1 VVALLSSVLDAGS
14 TPAISTSKKSGDI
27 QKSPKTPEKSGVFV
41 FMVSFVVW
49 CGIAKSSSFG
59 YNNRYRWSV
68 ILIRNLKVIPMSRSV
83 LPLSAKKVEAAKATE
98 KPQTLFDGGGL
109 FLFIPAKKYTK
120 DGKQLPVSRWW
131 RLKYNF
137 NGKSCLLSLGTYP
150 DISLEE
156 ARERRQ
162 KARNLLANG
171 INPSEERKQRSAA
184 ESLSKEIER
193 NTFERVARQ
202 WLEIARTEWTDG
214 HTRTV
219 ISRLERDILPPLG
232 TRQISDITT
241 KDVLAALRLVEER
254 HAYESAH
261 RIKTIIGQVFNFAIV
276 SDIPGVENNPAA
288 GLSKVLKQPNKK
300 SMAAILNPD
309 KLGRLLVDIDN
320 YAGSFV
326 VRCALKLAP
335 MLFVRPGEL
344 RNAKWK
350 DIDMERRAWQ
360 LPLEDTKLTLKE
372 KARRKGQVHTV
383 PLAWQA
389 VEVLQALQPFTGSSE
404 YVFPGRAASRVLS
417 ENTVNQALRTM
428 GWDQETV
435 TGHGFRATA
444 RTMLHET
451 LGFSPDAIEAQL
463 GHRVPDRLGAAYNRT
478 QHLDERTRMMQ
489 AWADYL
495 DSLKT
500 GTKIEAVD
508 ALPTL
513 PSFKIVK

>member
-1 VVALLSSVLDAGS
+1 MPRRVV
-14 TPAISTSKKSGDI
+14 
-27 QKSPKTPEKSGVFV
+27 
-41 FMVSFVVW
+41 
-49 CGIAKSSSFG
+49 
-59 YNNRYRWSV
+59 
-68 ILIRNLKVIPMSRSV
+68 
-83 LPLSAKKVEAAKATE
+83 PLSAKKVEAAKATE

-109 FLFIPAKKYTK
+109 FLFIPAKKYSRE
-120 DGKQLPVSRWW
+120 GKPLPVSKWW

-137 NGKSCLLSLGTYP
+137 NEKGCLLSLGTYP

-171 INPSEERKQRSAA
+171 INPREDRKERSAA

-202 WLEIARTEWTDG
+202 WLEVARTEWTDG
-214 HTRTV
+214 HARTV

-232 TRQISDITT
+232 NRLISEITT
-241 KDVLAALRLVEER
+241 KDVLAALRLVEAR
-254 HAYESAH
+254 QAYESAH

-276 SDIPGVENNPAA
+276 SDIPGVENNPAV

-300 SMAAILNPD
+300 SMAAILDPE
-309 KLGRLLVDIDN
+309 KLGRLLVDIDS

-350 DIDMERRAWQ
+350 DVDMERQAWQ
-360 LPLEDTKLTLKE
+360 LPVEDTKLTLKE
-372 KARRKGQVHTV
+372 KARRKGQVHAV
-383 PLAWQA
+383 PLSRQV
-389 VEVLQALQPFTGSSE
+389 VEVLRALQPFTGRSQ
-404 YVFPGRAASRVLS
+404 YIFPGRAASRVIS
-417 ENTVNQALRTM
+417 ENTVNQALRTL
-428 GWDQETV
+428 GYDRETV

-463 GHRVPDRLGAAYNRT
+463 GHRVPDRLGDAYNRT
-478 QHLDERTRMMQ
+478 KHLDERYQMMQ

-495 DSLKT
+495 DTLKT
-500 GTKIEAVD
+500 D
-508 ALPTL
+508 AMNGGVM
-513 PSFKIVK
+513 SQNEF

>member
-1 VVALLSSVLDAGS
+1 
-14 TPAISTSKKSGDI
+14 
-27 QKSPKTPEKSGVFV
+27 
-41 FMVSFVVW
+41 
-49 CGIAKSSSFG
+49 
-59 YNNRYRWSV
+59 
-68 ILIRNLKVIPMSRSV
+68 MSRSV
-83 LPLSAKKVEAAKATE
+83 TPLSARKVETVKATE
-98 KPQTLFDGGGL
+98 KPQTFFDGGGL
-109 FLFIPAKKYTK
+109 FLFVPAKKFSK
-120 DGKQLPVSRWW
+120 EGKLLPVAKWW

-202 WLEIARTEWTDG
+202 WLEVARTEWTDG
-214 HTRTV
+214 HTRTI

-232 TRQISDITT
+232 NLLISEITT
-241 KDVLAALRLVEER
+241 KDVLASLRLVEAR
-254 HAYESAH
+254 QAYESAH

-276 SDIPGVENNPAA
+276 SDIAGVENNPAA

-300 SMAAILNPD
+300 SMAAILDPE
-309 KLGRLLVDIDN
+309 KLGRLLADIES

-344 RNAKWK
+344 RNAKWE
-350 DIDMERRAWQ
+350 DVDMERLAWQ
-360 LPLEDTKLTLKE
+360 LPVEDTKLTLKE

-383 PLAWQA
+383 PLSRQA
-389 VEVLQALQPFTGSSE
+389 IEVLQALQPFTGSSQ
-404 YVFPGRAASRVLS
+404 YLFPGRAASRVLS

-428 GWDQETV
+428 GWDRDTV

-463 GHRVPDRLGAAYNRT
+463 GHRVPDRLGVAYNRT
-478 QHLDERTRMMQ
+478 KHLDERYQMMQ

-495 DSLKT
+495 DGLKA
-500 GTKIEAVD
+500 GVKIPAPGVLPVTRERK
-508 ALPTL
+508 ALA
-513 PSFKIVK
+513 

>member
-1 VVALLSSVLDAGS
+1 MG
-14 TPAISTSKKSGDI
+14 
-27 QKSPKTPEKSGVFV
+27 
-41 FMVSFVVW
+41 
-49 CGIAKSSSFG
+49 
-59 YNNRYRWSV
+59 
-68 ILIRNLKVIPMSRSV
+68 LKVIPMSRSV
-83 LPLSAKKVEAAKATE
+83 TPISARKVETVKATE

-109 FLFIPAKKYTK
+109 FLFVPAKKLSK
-120 DGKQLPVSRWW
+120 EGKPLPVAKWW

-202 WLEIARTEWTDG
+202 WLEVARTEWTDG
-214 HTRTV
+214 HTRTI

-232 TRQISDITT
+232 NLLISEITT
-241 KDVLAALRLVEER
+241 KDVLASLRLVEAR
-254 HAYESAH
+254 QAYESAH

-276 SDIPGVENNPAA
+276 SDIAGVENNPAA

-300 SMAAILNPD
+300 SMAAILDPE
-309 KLGRLLVDIDN
+309 KLGRLLADIES

-344 RNAKWK
+344 RHAKWE
-350 DIDMERRAWQ
+350 DVDMERLAWQ
-360 LPLEDTKLTLKE
+360 LPVEDTKLTLKE

-383 PLAWQA
+383 PLSRQA
-389 VEVLQALQPFTGSSE
+389 VEVLQALQPFTGSSQ
-404 YVFPGRAASRVLS
+404 YLFPGRAASRVLS

-428 GWDQETV
+428 GWDRETV

-478 QHLDERTRMMQ
+478 KHLDERYRMMQ

-495 DSLKT
+495 DNLKAVA
-500 GTKIEAVD
+500 ISVPVD
-508 ALPTL
+508 ALAVPRERKAL
-513 PSFKIVK
+513 E

>member
-1 VVALLSSVLDAGS
+1 MG
-14 TPAISTSKKSGDI
+14 
-27 QKSPKTPEKSGVFV
+27 
-41 FMVSFVVW
+41 
-49 CGIAKSSSFG
+49 
-59 YNNRYRWSV
+59 
-68 ILIRNLKVIPMSRSV
+68 LKVIPMSRSV
-83 LPLSAKKVEAAKATE
+83 TPISARKVETVKATE
-98 KPQTLFDGGGL
+98 KTQTLFDGGGL
-109 FLFIPAKKYTK
+109 FLFVPAKKFSK
-120 DGKQLPVSRWW
+120 EGKPLPVAKWW

-137 NGKSCLLSLGTYP
+137 NRKSCLLSLGTYP

-171 INPSEERKQRSAA
+171 INPSEERKQRNAA

-202 WLEIARTEWTDG
+202 WLEVARTEWTDG
-214 HTRTV
+214 HTRTI

-232 TRQISDITT
+232 NLLISEITT
-241 KDVLAALRLVEER
+241 KDVLASLRLVEAR
-254 HAYESAH
+254 QAYESAH
-261 RIKTIIGQVFNFAIV
+261 RIKTIIGQIFNFAIV

-300 SMAAILNPD
+300 SMAAILDPE
-309 KLGRLLVDIDN
+309 KLGRLLADIES

-350 DIDMERRAWQ
+350 DVDMERLAWQ
-360 LPLEDTKLTLKE
+360 LPVEDTKLTLKE
-372 KARRKGQVHTV
+372 KVRRKGQVHTV
-383 PLAWQA
+383 PLSRQA
-389 VEVLQALQPFTGSSE
+389 VEVLQALQPFTGSGE
-404 YVFPGRAASRVLS
+404 YIFPGRAASRVLS

-428 GWDQETV
+428 GWDRDTV

-478 QHLDERTRMMQ
+478 KHLNERYQMMQ

-495 DSLKT
+495 NNLKA
-500 GTKIEAVD
+500 G
-508 ALPTL
+508 
-513 PSFKIVK
+513 

>member
-1 VVALLSSVLDAGS
+1 
-14 TPAISTSKKSGDI
+14 
-27 QKSPKTPEKSGVFV
+27 
-41 FMVSFVVW
+41 
-49 CGIAKSSSFG
+49 
-59 YNNRYRWSV
+59 
-68 ILIRNLKVIPMSRSV
+68 MSRSV
-83 LPLSAKKVEAAKATE
+83 TPISARKVETVKATE

-109 FLFIPAKKYTK
+109 FLFVPAKKLSK
-120 DGKQLPVSRWW
+120 EGKPLPVAKWW

-202 WLEIARTEWTDG
+202 WLEVARTEWTDG
-214 HTRTV
+214 HTRTI

-232 TRQISDITT
+232 NLLISEITT
-241 KDVLAALRLVEER
+241 KDVLASLRLVEAR
-254 HAYESAH
+254 QAYESAH

-276 SDIPGVENNPAA
+276 SDIAGVENNPAA

-300 SMAAILNPD
+300 SMAAILDPE
-309 KLGRLLVDIDN
+309 KLGRLLADIES

-344 RNAKWK
+344 RHAKWE
-350 DIDMERRAWQ
+350 DVDMDRLAWQ
-360 LPLEDTKLTLKE
+360 LPVEDTKLTLKE

-383 PLAWQA
+383 PLSRQA
-389 VEVLQALQPFTGSSE
+389 VEVLQALQPFTGSSQ
-404 YVFPGRAASRVLS
+404 YLFPGRAASRVLS

-428 GWDQETV
+428 GWDRDTV

-478 QHLDERTRMMQ
+478 KHLDERYRMMQ

-495 DSLKT
+495 DNLKAVA
-500 GTKIEAVD
+500 ISAPVD
-508 ALPTL
+508 ALAVPRERKAL
-513 PSFKIVK
+513 E

>member
-1 VVALLSSVLDAGS
+1 MG
-14 TPAISTSKKSGDI
+14 
-27 QKSPKTPEKSGVFV
+27 
-41 FMVSFVVW
+41 
-49 CGIAKSSSFG
+49 
-59 YNNRYRWSV
+59 
-68 ILIRNLKVIPMSRSV
+68 LKVIPMSRSV
-83 LPLSAKKVEAAKATE
+83 TPISARKVETVKATE

-109 FLFIPAKKYTK
+109 FLFVPAKKLSK
-120 DGKQLPVSRWW
+120 EGKPLPVAKWW

-202 WLEIARTEWTDG
+202 WLEVARTEWTDG
-214 HTRTV
+214 HTRTI

-232 TRQISDITT
+232 NLLISEITT
-241 KDVLAALRLVEER
+241 KDVLASLRLVEAR
-254 HAYESAH
+254 QAYESAH

-276 SDIPGVENNPAA
+276 SDIAGVENNPAA

-300 SMAAILNPD
+300 SMAAILDPE
-309 KLGRLLVDIDN
+309 KLGRLLADIES

-344 RNAKWK
+344 RHAKWE
-350 DIDMERRAWQ
+350 DVDMERLAWQ
-360 LPLEDTKLTLKE
+360 LPVEDTKLTLKE

-383 PLAWQA
+383 PLSRQA
-389 VEVLQALQPFTGSSE
+389 VEVLQALQPFTGSSQ
-404 YVFPGRAASRVLS
+404 YLFPGRAASRVLS

-428 GWDQETV
+428 GWDRETV

-478 QHLDERTRMMQ
+478 KHLDERYRMMQ

-495 DSLKT
+495 DNLKAVA
-500 GTKIEAVD
+500 ISVPVD
-508 ALPTL
+508 ALAVPRERKAL
-513 PSFKIVK
+513 K

>member
-1 VVALLSSVLDAGS
+1 MG
-14 TPAISTSKKSGDI
+14 
-27 QKSPKTPEKSGVFV
+27 
-41 FMVSFVVW
+41 
-49 CGIAKSSSFG
+49 
-59 YNNRYRWSV
+59 
-68 ILIRNLKVIPMSRSV
+68 LKVIPMSRSV
-83 LPLSAKKVEAAKATE
+83 TPISARKVETVKATE
-98 KPQTLFDGGGL
+98 KPQTIFDGGGL
-109 FLFIPAKKYTK
+109 FLFVPAKKLSK
-120 DGKQLPVSRWW
+120 EGKPLPVAKWW

-202 WLEIARTEWTDG
+202 WLEVARTEWTDG
-214 HTRTV
+214 HTRTI

-232 TRQISDITT
+232 NLLISEITT
-241 KDVLAALRLVEER
+241 KDVLASLRLVEAR
-254 HAYESAH
+254 QAYESAH

-276 SDIPGVENNPAA
+276 SDIAGVENNPAA

-300 SMAAILNPD
+300 SMAAILDPE
-309 KLGRLLVDIDN
+309 KLGRLLADIES

-326 VRCALKLAP
+326 VRCALLAP

-344 RNAKWK
+344 RHAKWA
-350 DIDMERRAWQ
+350 DVDMERLAWQ
-360 LPLEDTKLTLKE
+360 LPVEDTKLTLKE

-383 PLAWQA
+383 PLSRQA
-389 VEVLQALQPFTGSSE
+389 VEVLQALQPFTGSSQ
-404 YVFPGRAASRVLS
+404 YLFPGRAASRVLS

-428 GWDQETV
+428 GWDRETV

-478 QHLDERTRMMQ
+478 KHLDERYRMMQ

-495 DSLKT
+495 DNLKAVA
-500 GTKIEAVD
+500 ISAPVD
-508 ALPTL
+508 ALAVPRERKAL
-513 PSFKIVK
+513 E